1 MRRGGFSVTKT
12 LHQSFNCRLLKS
24 TISYLKSNEGGA
36 IFFFKVPA
44 GASTS
49 RFCRLVGSS
58 VKENVKKCGKCQIS
72 QKLSNIVKKVK
83 KSVKKCQEKG

>member
-1 MRRGGFSVTKT
+1 MR
-12 LHQSFNCRLLKS
+12 
-24 TISYLKSNEGGA
+24 GA
-36 IFFFKVPA
+36 VFFFKVPA

-83 KSVKKCQEKG
+83 KSLKKCQEKGSKNIKNVKNC

>member
-1 MRRGGFSVTKT
+1 MTKT
-12 LHQSFNCRLLKS
+12 LHQSFKCRVLKS

-83 KSVKKCQEKG
+83 KKCKKMSRKRVKKY